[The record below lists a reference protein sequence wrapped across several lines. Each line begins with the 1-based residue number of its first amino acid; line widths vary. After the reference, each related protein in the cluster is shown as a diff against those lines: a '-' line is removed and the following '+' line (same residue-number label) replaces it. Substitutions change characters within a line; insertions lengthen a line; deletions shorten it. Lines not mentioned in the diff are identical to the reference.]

1 MVSSNLLNPMPN
13 KDLRKAVIDLCER
26 VGKPILKLTRKDYID
41 NDCSSLLETYGEYS
55 DVNLAVHN
63 DLQNLVTGWP
73 GGRPDDPYDQPF
85 PKRIL
90 IFSPHPDDDVI
101 SMGGTLRRLVRQG
114 HDVHVAYQTSGN
126 IAVNNEEVMRYLL
139 FMRYFSNTFDGL
151 VNPAFLDFGQSVK
164 SFVLAEQT
172 PLDNNLDILKIK
184 TDIRKNEACL
194 ACAYNGVAE
203 NNIHFLEMPFYESG
217 TVEKLPLSDVDYS
230 IIYSLIDSIHPHQ
243 IYMAGDLAD
252 PHGTHEKCT
261 TAVLKVLEQ
270 FRAEDAKWLENCV
283 VWFYRGAW
291 AEYDWSEIDM
301 AVPMSPE
308 ELLEKRNAILRHHS
322 QMESAPFMGDDNR
335 LFWQRAEDRNRA
347 TAVKFDNLGLICYE
361 AIEAFKR
368 E

>member
-1 MVSSNLLNPMPN
+1 MPN
-13 KDLRKAVIDLCER
+13 KELRKAVIELSNKA
-26 VGKPILKLTRKDYID
+26 GKPILKLTRKDYID
-41 NDCSSLLETYGEYS
+41 YGYSSLLDTYGEYY

-63 DLQNLVTGWP
+63 DLQHLVTGWP
-73 GGRPDDPYDQPF
+73 GGKPGKTEDQPF
-85 PKRIL
+85 PKRII

-114 HDVHVAYQTSGN
+114 HEVHIAYQTSGN

-151 VNPAFLDFGQSVK
+151 VNPDYIDFADGVK
-164 SFVLAEQT
+164 SFVLGSGT
-172 PLDNNLDILKIK
+172 PLDNNEYTLKIK

-194 ACAYNGVAE
+194 ACAYNGVKE
-203 NNIHFLEMPFYESG
+203 RNIHFLEMPFYESG
-217 TVEKLPLSDVDYS
+217 AVEKLPLSEVDYS
-230 IIYSLIDSIHPHQ
+230 IIYSLLDSIHPHQ

-261 TAVLKVLEQ
+261 SAVLHVLDQ
-270 FRAEDAKWLENCV
+270 FRKEQANWLENCV

-301 AVPMSPE
+301 AVPMSPD

-347 TAVKFDNLGLICYE
+347 TADKFDRLGLICYE

-368 E
+368 G